1 MNYEIVNLKEKIVA
15 GVSTRT
21 SNMDKDMSI
30 KIGGLWEKFYGDGVY
45 FSIENK
51 INDKA
56 IGLYTNYEGDFMNTY
71 DVIVCAEVY
80 KEIPSL
86 DNRIIPEGK
95 YAKFIVRGHMQ
106 KAVSEFWSKLLQMD
120 LPRSYIADFEEYQ
133 PGGTMENAEIHIYI
147 SLI

>member
-80 KEIPSL
+80 KENPSL